1 MKRAGEADNTRG
13 VVFDGVRKAAH
24 RPVRVANRLDLDNK
38 SSKRGMSSL
47 SIDTTKRALRVDDHF
62 VKLTKS
68 LKRTV
73 ALPVVL

>member
-1 MKRAGEADNTRG
+1 
-13 VVFDGVRKAAH
+13 
-24 RPVRVANRLDLDNK
+24 
-38 SSKRGMSSL
+38 MSSL

-68 LKRTV
+68 LKKTV